1 MEKKMIYLY
10 LARRDKKEVKILAT
24 FNGDK
29 IHRTLIQDVTD
40 LNLPDVYA
48 GDIKQV
54 FEEHK
59 MLWEVWIESADSFQN
74 LTNVLVKRGYQKMPR
89 PSPMLKIKPA
99 TIVKSAQERIA
110 IVPRIKVS
118 PRNIMIQRSS
128 SASN

>member
-1 MEKKMIYLY
+1 MIYLY

-24 FNGDK
+24 FSGTG
-29 IHRTLIQDVTD
+29 IHRTLIQDVND

-59 MLWEVWIESADSFQN
+59 MLWEVWIESADTFQN
-74 LTNVLVKRGYQKMPR
+74 LTNVLAKRGYHKMPR
-89 PSPMLKIKPA
+89 PSPMLKIKPS
-99 TIVKSAQERIA
+99 TIVKSAKEIIA

-118 PRNIMIQRSS
+118 PRKTMIQRR
-128 SASN
+128 SASTPD